1 MSYWAALS
9 LLSSLFLVVGAL
21 AGNGFTTRKQH
32 KRGKEL
38 ARQQRVIN
46 EAWQILEAASH
57 RNRAYWEARFR
68 GQLPPETDEKDQQK
82 E

>member
-9 LLSSLFLVVGAL
+9 LLSLLFLVIGAL

-46 EAWQILEAASH
+46 EAWHALEAASGQ
-57 RNRAYWEARFR
+57 NRAWWQARFR
-68 GQLPPETDEKDQQK
+68 GQLPPETDEEDQDK

>member
-9 LLSSLFLVVGAL
+9 LLSLLFLVVGAL

-32 KRGKEL
+32 KRGKKL

-46 EAWQILEAASH
+46 EAWKVLESASGQ
-57 RNRAYWEARFR
+57 NRAWWEARFR
-68 GQLPPETDEKDQQK
+68 DQLPPETNEEDREK